1 MSGIT
6 SGFDIDYDYI
16 YIVTPVIGGLLIA
29 FAVCLYCSRFH
40 RSQRGRS
47 FFGRA
52 PPDSTNLRRD
62 NRSSEFSLPSNSQRQ
77 ILVGT
82 EDQYGIGPGVDYRYF
97 SPSSPFLSAQVTK
110 QMCICNCMNASVSE
124 AMHFFLVYKI
134 KVLPVEEVEEL
145 S

>member
-29 FAVCLYCSRFH
+29 FAVCLYCSRLH

-47 FFGRA
+47 VFERA
-52 PPDSTNLRRD
+52 PPDSNNLRRD
-62 NRSSEFSLPSNSQRQ
+62 NRSSEFSLPSNSRRR

-97 SPSSPFLSAQVTK
+97 SPPSPFLSAQVT
-110 QMCICNCMNASVSE
+110 IS
-124 AMHFFLVYKI
+124 
-134 KVLPVEEVEEL
+134 
-145 S
+145 